1 MTPNQNEAT
10 NIMTVRNRWRTL
22 AVLLAATCVA
32 VVNAQAPAEQ
42 LDFPGMDPDRSLVN
56 AAKSAE
62 KAYRKGEFEDA
73 MWLYRTRLAPAG
85 DKFAQYMVG
94 YMYADG
100 EGVPRDPIMAAAWFL
115 VAAERG
121 HESLVEVSQKTLRAL
136 SASQRAEARDK
147 AEALRA
153 EVGDRAILEHL
164 IYLDEASLR
173 EQTGSRSGT
182 CSQTARVEMTIDGR
196 AGQSVSMQRFCEVL
210 NERIATRQAYLDN
223 YVEYGDIDE
232 SVADSVK

>member
-1 MTPNQNEAT
+1 
-10 NIMTVRNRWRTL
+10 MTVRNFSR
-22 AVLLAATCVA
+22 VFVMLLAALCFSA
-32 VVNAQAPAEQ
+32 AGAQAPADQ
-42 LDFPGMDPDRSLVN
+42 LEFPGIDPERSLIN
-56 AAKSAE
+56 AAKKAE
-62 KAYRKGEFEDA
+62 QEYNKKNFEDA

-100 EGVPRDPIMAAAWFL
+100 EGVPRDPVTAAAWFL
-115 VAAERG
+115 LAAERG
-121 HESLVEVSQKTLRAL
+121 HESLVEVSQSTMRAL
-136 SASQRAEARDK
+136 SPSQRERARAEAD
-147 AEALRA
+147 ELRA
-153 EVGDRAILEHL
+153 EFGDRAILEHL

-210 NERIATRQAYLDN
+210 NERIAVRRAYVDN
-223 YVEYGDIDE
+223 YVEHGDIDE
-232 SVADSVK
+232 SVADAGQ